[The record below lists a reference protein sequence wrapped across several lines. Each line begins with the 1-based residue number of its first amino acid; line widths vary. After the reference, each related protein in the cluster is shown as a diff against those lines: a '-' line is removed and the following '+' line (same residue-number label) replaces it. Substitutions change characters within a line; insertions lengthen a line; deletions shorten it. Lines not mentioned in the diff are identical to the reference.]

1 MSQPPREE
9 PTAPQPQGSGG
20 WNPPPSP
27 GWPPQPP
34 GAAQPSGPAQGP
46 AAGPPYGPPPGGQYG
61 PPPPAPQYGPPPGGQ
76 FAPPP
81 GQFPPPAYGGAPG
94 GYGGVPGAGGPPGP
108 GGGNKRTLII
118 SAAAGLVLVA
128 ALAVVLAFTL
138 GGRDEPTL
146 RADPTTS
153 AAETSESV
161 SPTTPSATATE
172 ADGLPL
178 ASQLLLRSLPADFSD
193 CADSEPVG
201 DGDIAAATCGAT
213 TTQPGPQ
220 AASFYLYEDQGTL
233 DSVFAADIA
242 EEGIGPM
249 SEGGDCTTAQGV
261 IDWQVNGATGGQV
274 ACAILDGE
282 VVLGW
287 TDNDHL
293 IEGVVRA
300 PGSTQADLAALTEW
314 WRNNSDYQS

>member
-1 MSQPPREE
+1 
-9 PTAPQPQGSGG
+9 
-20 WNPPPSP
+20 
-27 GWPPQPP
+27 
-34 GAAQPSGPAQGP
+34 
-46 AAGPPYGPPPGGQYG
+46 
-61 PPPPAPQYGPPPGGQ
+61 
-76 FAPPP
+76 
-81 GQFPPPAYGGAPG
+81 
-94 GYGGVPGAGGPPGP
+94 
-108 GGGNKRTLII
+108 
-118 SAAAGLVLVA
+118 VA

>member
-9 PTAPQPQGSGG
+9 PTAPRPPGSGG
-20 WNPPPSP
+20 RNPPPSP
-27 GWPPQPP
+27 GRPPQPP
-34 GAAQPSGPAQGP
+34 GAAQPTGPAQGP
-46 AAGPPYGPPPGGQYG
+46 AAGPPYGAPPGGQYG
-61 PPPPAPQYGPPPGGQ
+61 PPPAPQSGLPPGGQ
-76 FAPPP
+76 FTPPP
-81 GQFPPPAYGGAPG
+81 GQFPPPAYGGPPV
-94 GYGGVPGAGGPPGP
+94 GYGGVPGAGAPHGPG

-118 SAAAGLVLVA
+118 SAVAGLVLVA

-138 GGRDEPTL
+138 GGSDEPAL

-153 AAETSESV
+153 VVESPESV
-161 SPTTPSATATE
+161 RPTTPSAAE
-172 ADGLPL
+172 AQDASS
-178 ASQLLLRSLPADFSD
+178 ASQLLLESLPADFPD

-201 DGDIAAATCGAT
+201 DGDVAAASCGAT

-249 SEGGDCTTAQGV
+249 AEGADCTTAQGV
-261 IDWQVNGATGGQV
+261 TDWQVNGLTGGQV
-274 ACAILDGE
+274 ACAILEAE

-314 WRNNSDYQS
+314 WRTNSDYQR